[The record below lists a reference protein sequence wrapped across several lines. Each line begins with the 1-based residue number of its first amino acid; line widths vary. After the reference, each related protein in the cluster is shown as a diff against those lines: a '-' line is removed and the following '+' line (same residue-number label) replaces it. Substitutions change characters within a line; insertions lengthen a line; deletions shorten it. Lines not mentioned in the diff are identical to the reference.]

1 MQLSEKFARK
11 LIERKVISKTDADVY
26 IFGFYQTVMLLINVT
41 TTLVLSILFKLVF
54 PCILL
59 NISYISIR
67 ISAGGHHAN
76 NAICCY
82 INSTLMIAGLLAII
96 KWVVFQPI
104 ISWII
109 ILFSSILIWILAPVE
124 TENNPLDK
132 VEVRVYRKRSHVVLL
147 IQIAINVLFSLCELN
162 WIVQISALGLVTEF
176 IMLILGILK
185 LRLHDENCEKNM

>member
-1 MQLSEKFARK
+1 
-11 LIERKVISKTDADVY
+11 
-26 IFGFYQTVMLLINVT
+26 
-41 TTLVLSILFKLVF
+41 
-54 PCILL
+54 
-59 NISYISIR
+59 
-67 ISAGGHHAN
+67 
-76 NAICCY
+76 
-82 INSTLMIAGLLAII
+82 
-96 KWVVFQPI
+96 
-104 ISWII
+104 
-109 ILFSSILIWILAPVE
+109 LIWILAPVE